1 MLLIIDHC
9 SYGYFY
15 YYFLMFKLKFVCEL
29 HTAITILYNLA
40 MTIYL
45 PLPVRF
51 VLPFYVFMMLINIL
65 LLPLQELLV
74 IFLLL

>member
-1 MLLIIDHC
+1 MVIFITI
-9 SYGYFY
+9 FNVQI
-15 YYFLMFKLKFVCEL
+15 KIVCEL

>member
-1 MLLIIDHC
+1 M
-9 SYGYFY
+9 
-15 YYFLMFKLKFVCEL
+15 CEL